1 MLLKTIMR
9 SSSNAVYKPMP
20 IARSSLIGGQLR
32 HQTSI

>member
-1 MLLKTIMR
+1 
-9 SSSNAVYKPMP
+9 MP